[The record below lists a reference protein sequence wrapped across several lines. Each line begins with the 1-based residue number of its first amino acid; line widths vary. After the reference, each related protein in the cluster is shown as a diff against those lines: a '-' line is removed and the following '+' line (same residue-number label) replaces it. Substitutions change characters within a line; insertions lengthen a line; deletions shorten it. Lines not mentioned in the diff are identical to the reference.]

1 LRLTALANAIR
12 EDLLSADGVKKLIL
26 NRRAA
31 AVFSVGTPANHVF
44 FLDAGLVK
52 IERTTDASKEI
63 LLSVVAPGEL
73 FGEQALT
80 GEGAFNVSAKVLESG
95 IAYSIPTDAF
105 QKFCERRPEVWRL
118 LMQHLL
124 LRKDELERKIE
135 HLCHSD
141 VKERL
146 VYYLEELAR
155 LNPSHDPSGS
165 VIHISQNEL
174 ASLVGAT
181 RETTSTT
188 LNALARQGLIALGHR
203 LVMIPSLEML
213 RDAVNG
219 AARLRTSATAA
230 ASQQV

>member
-1 LRLTALANAIR
+1 M
-12 EDLLSADGVKKLIL
+12 
-26 NRRAA
+26 
-31 AVFSVGTPANHVF
+31 
-44 FLDAGLVK
+44 
-52 IERTTDASKEI
+52 
-63 LLSVVAPGEL
+63 
-73 FGEQALT
+73 
-80 GEGAFNVSAKVLESG
+80 LESG
-95 IAYSIPTDAF
+95 IAYSIPTDSF
-105 QKFCERRPEVWRL
+105 QRFCERRPEVWRL

-124 LRKDELERKIE
+124 SRKDELERKIE

-213 RDAVNG
+213 RDSVNG
-219 AARLRTSATAA
+219 AAHSSSRP
-230 ASQQV
+230 QQRNRCEPAHTVHSKYAPEINNLDSGALIALGSVQ

>member
-12 EDLLSADGVKKLIL
+12 EDLLSAEGVKKLIL

-52 IERTTDASKEI
+52 IERATEANKEI

-95 IAYSIPTDAF
+95 VAYSIPTDTF

-124 LRKDELERKIE
+124 MRKDELERKIE

-213 RDAVNG
+213 RDAING
-219 AARLRTSATAA
+219 ANRLRTSATAA
-230 ASQQV
+230 SSQQV